1 MLTRPDSPFRRTTT
15 DPQSKAEHWS
25 PFLVKR
31 SQMEEQIK
39 ELTDV
44 KVTDGENRIRSIVHP
59 MCTDSIESLTPAT
72 EVTLNVLLPGET
84 RTFMRDN
91 ANRIELCLQGEG
103 LVSAGRDLQV
113 TRHDVWTIPPMQPF
127 THTVRGSQPFVW
139 LSYAN
144 TAFLRRLGAYVKETG
159 PFSKSEEPKGILTA
173 EKKKAYSRQGAPDIL
188 MPDGIARLRG
198 YEHLTDIEKID
209 SRAMHW
215 AWRDIEPRLPLAPG
229 EMAGPDKRNIWL
241 LYNPATGRRQGTT
254 GSYFATYG
262 GCGPSVPPYA
272 GDRGHRHTSASINY
286 HTSGSGSSIVGGERI
301 HWEEGDL
308 LFSAPAWSEHAHYHG
323 PNGWTVLT
331 VQDHPMHIAIGS
343 LLWQEDMT
351 GPIYSLGAGEG
362 QKGYVSPREVGA

>member
-1 MLTRPDSPFRRTTT
+1 MLDRPETPFHRPAQ
-15 DPQSKAEHWS
+15 DPQSRARHWS

-31 SQMEEQIK
+31 HLIEDQIGALSDARME
-39 ELTDV
+39 
-44 KVTDGENRIRSIVHP
+44 DGEIRARSIVHP
-59 MCTDSIESLTPAT
+59 MCQDAIESLTPAT

-84 RTFMRDN
+84 RTVVRDN

-103 LVSAGRDLQV
+103 RVSAGRDLEV
-113 TRHDVWTIPPMQPF
+113 NRHDVWTIPPMQPF
-127 THTVRGSQPFVW
+127 TYEVQGSKPLVW

-144 TAFLRRLGAYVKETG
+144 TALLRRLGAYVKETG
-159 PFSKSEEPKGILTA
+159 PFTLKEETKGVLTD
-173 EKKKAYSRQGAPDIL
+173 EKKSAYSRHGAPDIL

-198 YEHLTDIEKID
+198 YEHLTDIEEID

-229 EMAGPDKRNIWL
+229 EMAGTDKRNIWL

-254 GSYFATYG
+254 GTYFATYG
-262 GCGPSVPPYA
+262 GCGPDIPAYA

-286 HTSGSGSSIVGGERI
+286 HTRGSGSSIVDGERI
-301 HWEEGDL
+301 CWEEGDL
-308 LFSAPAWSEHAHYHG
+308 LYSAPAWLEHAHYHG

-331 VQDHPMHIAIGS
+331 VQDHPMHIAMGS

>member
-1 MLTRPDSPFRRTTT
+1 MLERQESPFRLTAP
-15 DPQSKAEHWS
+15 DPQSRAEHWS

-31 SQMEEQIK
+31 HQIEEQINGLINARI
-39 ELTDV
+39 EED
-44 KVTDGENRIRSIVHP
+44 ENRARSIVHP
-59 MCTDSIESLTPAT
+59 MCSDGIESLTPAT
-72 EVTLNVLLPGET
+72 EVTINVILPGET
-84 RTFMRDN
+84 RTVARDN

-103 LVSAGRDLQV
+103 QVSAGRELQV
-113 TRHDVWTIPPMQPF
+113 ARHDVWTIPPMQPF
-127 THTVRGSQPFVW
+127 TYKVRGSKPLVW

-159 PFSKSEEPKGILTA
+159 PIPQKDEPKGVLTD
-173 EKKKAYSRQGAPDIL
+173 EKKQVYSRHGAPDIL

-198 YEHLTDIEKID
+198 YEYLTDIEEID

-215 AWRDIEPRLPLAPG
+215 AWSDIEPRLPLDPG

-262 GCGPSVPPYA
+262 GCGPGVPPYA

-286 HTSGSGSSIVGGERI
+286 HTRGSGSSVVDGERI

-331 VQDHPMHIAIGS
+331 VQDHPMHIATGS